1 MVTRSPARKI
11 GGGQFKVRGRMSEY
25 LALGDRPDT
34 AIAIAEG
41 TQDPDVIGVGFKPE
55 AVLQRLDRD
64 HAFDRALGTGKAERY
79 AAAGKHL
86 RFEFKGIHGSLRA
99 IRESA

>member
-1 MVTRSPARKI
+1 M
-11 GGGQFKVRGRMSEY
+11 RGWMSEY

-55 AVLQRLDRD
+55 AVLQCLDRD
-64 HAFDRALGTGKAERY
+64 HAFDWPLGTGKAERY